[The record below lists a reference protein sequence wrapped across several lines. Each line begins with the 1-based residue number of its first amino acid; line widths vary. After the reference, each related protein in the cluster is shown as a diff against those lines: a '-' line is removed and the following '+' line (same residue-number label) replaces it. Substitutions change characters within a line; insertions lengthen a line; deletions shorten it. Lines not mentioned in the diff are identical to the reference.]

1 MTWLLKMAWRDS
13 RRNRGRLFLF
23 MSSIV
28 LGIAALVAINS
39 FSENLQKDINS
50 EAKTLLGADLVLEA
64 NAALN
69 ETTRAFFDTLGGE
82 RAAIVDFASM
92 VLFPKGDF
100 TRLAQIKAVKGNY
113 PFYGNLNTIP
123 KSSARSFQAE
133 KQALVDRS
141 MMIQYGAKVGD
152 TIKVGEVNFEIAGEI
167 SSASGRAGIT
177 SSIAPTV
184 YIPKQ
189 YLEQTGLIQFGSRV
203 DYFHYFKFD
212 GTTNPDTLVAQNR
225 ERMRAL
231 SLRPETVEGR
241 KRGVGEA
248 FSNMA
253 TFLNLVGFIALL
265 LGCIGVASS
274 VHIYI
279 KDKLSTVAI
288 LRTLGV
294 SGRQAFLIYLIQIFI
309 LGVIGSVIGA
319 ALGSMIQVVL
329 PAVLDDFLP
338 LQNVSADISISAIW
352 IGIFTGLGI
361 AVLFAMLPLLAIRK
375 TSPLR
380 TLRASFE
387 ENTNRDILRWLVFIL
402 IGIFIG
408 GFTFLQTGDWQA
420 SLFLIVGVGI
430 SFLLLAAVAR
440 LLMWLVKRFFPT
452 SWSFV
457 WRQGIANLFR
467 PNNQTLILMVSIGL
481 GTALISTL
489 FFMQSLLLKQVQMTG
504 SDNQPNIILFDIQ
517 SEQKDK
523 VAQLVKDNE
532 MPLVQQV
539 PIVTMRLDNIDGVTK
554 EVYYKQREA
563 ERKEKQEASKK
574 SDENADEEN
583 PQRRR
588 GNGWVFNREYRVT
601 YRDTLIDTEK
611 IIEGKWHT
619 EMPDNDTI
627 YISIS
632 DRIARNM
639 KAKVGSEITF
649 NVQGTLIET
658 VVSSIREINF
668 NRVQTNFF
676 VVFPTGILEEAPQF
690 HVVVSRV
697 ENIEQSAGFQQAL
710 VKAFPNVS
718 AIDLTQILKTVDDV
732 LSKVS
737 FVIRFMALFS
747 ILTGLLVLISSVVLS
762 KYQRIKESVLLR
774 TLGATGRKIL
784 FINAIEYFLLGTLAS
799 LTGIGL
805 AFVASYLLAVFSF
818 EIPYQPDFRP
828 AILLWFSI
836 TALTV
841 IIGLFNSREVLSQ
854 PPLEVLRKEV

>member
-1 MTWLLKMAWRDS
+1 MNRVGIGWLLKMAWRDS
-13 RRNRGRLFLF
+13 RKNRGRLILF
-23 MSSIV
+23 ISSIV

-39 FSENLQKDINS
+39 FSANLQKDINS
-50 EAKTLLGADLVLEA
+50 EAKTLLGADIVLEA
-64 NAALN
+64 NDPVSPRMELL
-69 ETTRAFFDTLGGE
+69 FDSLGGE
-82 RAAIVDFASM
+82 RAEIVDFASM

-100 TRLAQIKAVKGNY
+100 TRLAQIKAVEGDY

-123 KSSARSFQAE
+123 KESARNYQGQ
-133 KQALVDRS
+133 KRALVDRA
-141 MMIQYGAKVGD
+141 MMIQFNGNVGD
-152 TIKVGEVNFEIAGEI
+152 SIKVGEVTFEIAGEV
-167 SSASGRAGIT
+167 SSSSGRAGIT

-203 DYFHYFKFD
+203 DYFHYFKLED
-212 GTTNPDTLVAQNR
+212 TVNADTLVSKHRPTFR
-225 ERMRAL
+225 EMN
-231 SLRPETVEGR
+231 LRPETVEGR
-241 KRGVGEA
+241 KEGIGEA

-253 TFLNLVGFIALL
+253 MFLNLVGFIALL

-288 LRTLGV
+288 LRCMGV

-309 LGVIGSVIGA
+309 LGIFGAVIGA
-319 ALGSMIQVVL
+319 ALGSLIQVVL
-329 PAVLDDFLP
+329 PTVLGEFLP
-338 LQNVSADISISAIW
+338 LQNVSSDISLSAIGV
-352 IGIFTGLGI
+352 GIFTGLGI
-361 AVLFAMLPLLAIRK
+361 SVLFALLPLLAIRSV
-375 TSPLR
+375 SPLR
-380 TLRASFE
+380 TLRGTDDTISA
-387 ENTNRDILRWLVFIL
+387 TTDPLRWLVLVL
-402 IGIFIG
+402 IGLFIG
-408 GFTFLQTGDWQA
+408 GFTYFQTGDIQT
-420 SLFLIVGVGI
+420 SIFLMIGVGI
-430 SFLLLAAVAR
+430 AFLLLAGMAR
-440 LLMWLVKRFFPT
+440 LLMWFLKRFFPT
-452 SWSFV
+452 AWSFV

-467 PNNQTLILMVSIGL
+467 PNNQTLILMVAIGL

-489 FFMQSLLLKQVQMTG
+489 FFVQSLLLQQVAMTG

-517 SEQKDK
+517 SSQKEE
-523 VAQLVKDNE
+523 VAQLVKAND

-554 EVYYKQREA
+554 
-563 ERKEKQEASKK
+563 
-574 SDENADEEN
+574 ADFLRDTSRQKGE
-583 PQRRR
+583 RR
-588 GNGWVFNREYRVT
+588 GENWVYNREYRVT

-611 IIEGKWHT
+611 IIEGTWHT
-619 EMPDNDTI
+619 EMPQNDTT
-627 YISIS
+627 YVSIS
-632 DRIARNM
+632 TRIAKSM
-639 KAKVGSEITF
+639 KAKVGSQITF
-649 NVQGTLIET
+649 NVQGTLIPT

-697 ENIEQSAGFQQAL
+697 SNVEQSATFQQAL

-732 LSKVS
+732 LGKVS

-774 TLGATGRKIL
+774 TLGAKSRQIL
-784 FINAIEYFLLGTLAS
+784 YINAVEYTLLGTLAS
-799 LTGIGL
+799 MTGILL
-805 AFVASYLLAVFSF
+805 ALVASWILARFSF
-818 EIPYQPDFRP
+818 NIPYQPNLIP
-828 AILLWFSI
+828 AIILWLSI

-841 IIGLFNSREVLSQ
+841 FIGLFNSRDVLNKA
-854 PPLEVLRKEV
+854 PLEVLRKEV